1 MKEQLTNEEYEI
13 LTKDLSARAFYGCYV
28 HFPKSEKFGKLEN
41 SIQKLDISNLRR
53 ICINLQ
59 MVVIKPYL
67 RPMSSMTKDE
77 VNQYCKIRTGE
88 DRSKSLGELDAEL
101 FDFYHKNHI
110 DYRGLIEMDLA
121 IEAPKEMYE

>member
-1 MKEQLTNEEYEI
+1 MKSQLTDKEYEI

-28 HFPKSEKFGKLEN
+28 HFPKSETLGKLEDP
-41 SIQKLDISNLRR
+41 IQKLDISNLRR

-67 RPMSSMTKDE
+67 RPMSNMTEEEEREYNVFCTRNYLGIDE
-77 VNQYCKIRTGE
+77 ETASCFMDWLN
-88 DRSKSLGELDAEL
+88 SHH
-101 FDFYHKNHI
+101 F
-110 DYRGLIEMDLA
+110 DYRGLIEMGLA